1 MAGPLAVLLTAA
13 PALADDGGAIYRE
26 RCAVCHGANGRGD
39 GAAAGLLEPRPRDFT
54 TGRYKF
60 RSTPTGTLPAL
71 ADVVAT
77 TSRGLRGTSMP
88 GFADLLAPQAM
99 DAVARYV
106 LALAPPD
113 ARHAL
118 PLSLP
123 AGARDAP
130 PLRLPAKARGDGAAL
145 FERAGCGECHGAD
158 GRSSAWRT
166 AVAAPWGGRPAT
178 RLDEPWTFR
187 GGSDEETIAR
197 RILTGLDGTA
207 MPAYAGA
214 LSVSEARAVARHVRT
229 LARPPIWEEPDP
241 ARVATAGIA
250 ADPRE
255 RGRYLVHAMQC
266 PLCHTPISAETG
278 AYDTRYFLAG
288 GMRVSAWPW
297 GVWYSRNLTPDGV
310 TGLGEWSEAAI
321 VAAVTRGVRP
331 DGRRLDPM
339 AMPWPWFSHLSDSDA
354 RAIAAYLR
362 SLPPVTNSVPR
373 PEVFPVVERVGGKL
387 AALVGAE
394 ASVAFWGGN
403 ATHSPDLGDVV
414 TPGRRRVARALGS
427 ATLALSLSAITYG
440 LLRRRGVPWRR
451 RAALVAGVGALAAWG
466 ALSAWPPFALL
477 SPAQTTR
484 WLFLG
489 TPGLPPSLS
498 GAPRALAA
506 RGEYLATV
514 APCGLCHTPADAF
527 AGFLTGRTLAGGMDA
542 RWRVYGR
549 VVSSN
554 LTPHP
559 DGIAGVDDAA
569 LLRAMSSG
577 VARDG
582 RPLHW
587 QAMPWDL
594 TSNWS
599 EEDRRAILAYLR
611 ALPPVP
617 GRVPEPRPP
626 SPDDPV
632 ADTFGFGD
640 RAIR

>member
-1 MAGPLAVLLTAA
+1 MAGPLAVLLAA
-13 PALADDGGAIYRE
+13 ASATADDGGTIYGE
-26 RCAVCHGANGRGD
+26 RCAVCHGATGRGD
-39 GAAAGLLEPRPRDFT
+39 GPAAGLLEPRPRDFT

-60 RSTPTGTLPAL
+60 RSTPRGALPAL

-77 TSRGLRGTSMP
+77 TARGLRGTSMP
-88 GFADLLAPQAM
+88 GFADLLTPQAI

-106 LALAPPD
+106 LAFAPPT
-113 ARHAL
+113 ARPADPL
-118 PLSLP
+118 PL
-123 AGARDAP
+123 AAA
-130 PLRLPAKARGDGAAL
+130 AHGDGAAL
-145 FERAGCGECHGAD
+145 FERAGCGACHGAD
-158 GRSSAWRT
+158 GRGSAWRT
-166 AVAAPWGGRPAT
+166 AGAAPWGGRPAT

-187 GGSDEETIAR
+187 GGSDEEAIAR

-207 MPAYAGA
+207 MPAYAGT
-214 LSVSEARAVARHVRT
+214 LSAGEARAVARHVRT

-250 ADPRE
+250 TDPRE
-255 RGRYLVHAMQC
+255 RGQYLVHAMQC

-297 GVWYSRNLTPDGV
+297 GVWYSRNLTPDRA
-310 TGLGEWSEAAI
+310 TGLGDWSEAAI
-321 VAAVTRGVRP
+321 VAAVTRGARP

-339 AMPWPWFSHLSDSDA
+339 AMPWPWFSHLRDADA

-362 SLPPVTNSVPR
+362 SLPPVPNVVP
-373 PEVFPVVERVGGKL
+373 PLEPFPIVERVGGKL
-387 AALVGAE
+387 AALAGAE
-394 ASVAFWGGN
+394 AAIAFWGGN
-403 ATHSPDLGDVV
+403 AAHGAGLGDVV
-414 TPGRRRVARALGS
+414 RPGRRRVAHGLGW
-427 ATLALSLSAITYG
+427 ATLVMPLGAIAYG
-440 LLRRRGVPWRR
+440 LGRRRAVPWRR
-451 RAALVAGVGALAAWG
+451 RLALVAGVGALAAWG
-466 ALSAWPPFALL
+466 ALGAWPPFALL
-477 SPAQTTR
+477 SPEQATR

-489 TPGLPPSLS
+489 TPGLPPSLR
-498 GAPRALAA
+498 GAPRALAE
-506 RGEYLATV
+506 RGQYLATV
-514 APCGLCHTPADAF
+514 TPCGLCHTPADAF
-527 AGFLTGRTLAGGMDA
+527 AGFLTGRALAGGMDA
-542 RWRVYGR
+542 RWQVYGR

-559 DGIAGVDDAA
+559 DGIGGVDDGA

-577 VARDG
+577 VGRDG

-599 EEDRRAILAYLR
+599 EEDRRAMLAYLR

-617 GRVPEPRPP
+617 GRVPGPRPP

-632 ADTFGFGD
+632 ADTFAFGD
-640 RAIR
+640 RARR

>member
-1 MAGPLAVLLTAA
+1 MKRLVGTAGVFAVLLFAA
-13 PALADDGGAIYRE
+13 PATGSDGAAIYRE
-26 RCAVCHGANGRGD
+26 RCAVCHGVNGRGD
-39 GAAAGLLEPRPRDFT
+39 GPAAGLLAPRPRDFT
-54 TGRYKF
+54 RGRYKF
-60 RSTPTGTLPAL
+60 RSTPSGTLPAL
-71 ADVVAT
+71 ADIVGT

-88 GFADLLAPQAM
+88 GFADLLTPEAI

-106 LALAPPD
+106 LAFAPSE
-113 ARHAL
+113 ARHAAPL
-118 PLSLP
+118 PLTT
-123 AGARDAP
+123 A
-130 PLRLPAKARGDGAAL
+130 ARGDGAAL
-145 FERAGCGECHGAD
+145 FERAGCGECHGAE
-158 GRSSAWRT
+158 GRGSAWRT
-166 AVAAPWGGRPAT
+166 AGAAPWGERPAT

-187 GGSDEETIAR
+187 AGSDEDAVAR

-214 LSVSEARAVARHVRT
+214 LTAAEARAVARHVGT

-255 RGRYLVHAMQC
+255 RGRYLVGAMQC

-297 GVWYSRNLTPDGV
+297 GVWYSRNLTPDRV
-310 TGLGEWSEAAI
+310 TGLGAWSEAAI

-339 AMPWPWFSHLSDSDA
+339 AMPWPWFSHLSDADA

-362 SLPPVTNSVPR
+362 SLPPVANPVPR
-373 PEVFPVVERVGGKL
+373 SETPHLAERVGGKL

-394 ASVAFWGGN
+394 SSVAFSGGN
-403 ATHSPDLGDVV
+403 AADSPDVGDVV
-414 TPGRRRVARALGS
+414 APARRRVARTLGWG
-427 ATLALSLSAITYG
+427 TLGLPLGAIAYG
-440 LLRRRGVPWRR
+440 IGRRGAAPRRRRV
-451 RAALVAGVGALAAWG
+451 ALVAGVSALAAWG
-466 ALSAWPPFALL
+466 ALAAWPPLALL
-477 SPAQTTR
+477 SPEQTTR

-489 TPGLPPSLS
+489 APALPPRLS

-506 RGEYLATV
+506 RGEYLVAV

-527 AGFLTGRTLAGGMDA
+527 AGFLASRTLAGGMEA

-559 DGIAGVDDAA
+559 DGIGGAADDAV
-569 LLRAMSSG
+569 LRAMSTG
-577 VARDG
+577 VGRDG
-582 RPLHW
+582 RRLHW

-599 EEDRRAILAYLR
+599 EEDRRAMIAYLR
-611 ALPPVP
+611 ALPAVP
-617 GRVPEPRPP
+617 GRVPAPRPP
-626 SPDDPV
+626 RADDPI

-640 RAIR
+640 RASR

>member
-1 MAGPLAVLLTAA
+1 
-13 PALADDGGAIYRE
+13 
-26 RCAVCHGANGRGD
+26 
-39 GAAAGLLEPRPRDFT
+39 
-54 TGRYKF
+54 
-60 RSTPTGTLPAL
+60 
-71 ADVVAT
+71 
-77 TSRGLRGTSMP
+77 MP
-88 GFADLLAPQAM
+88 GFADLLAPPAI

-106 LALAPPD
+106 LALAPP
-113 ARHAL
+113 
-118 PLSLP
+118 
-123 AGARDAP
+123 GARDASPLPLP
-130 PLRLPAKARGDGAAL
+130 PEPRGDGAAL
-145 FERAGCGECHGAD
+145 FERAGCDTCHGAD
-158 GRSSAWRT
+158 GRGSAWRT
-166 AVAAPWGGRPAT
+166 AGAEPWGGRPAT

-187 GGSDEETIAR
+187 GGSDEEAIAQ

-207 MPAYAGA
+207 MPAYADT
-214 LSVSEARAVARHVRT
+214 LSAAEARAVARHVRT

-250 ADPRE
+250 AEPRE

-297 GVWYSRNLTPDGV
+297 GVWYSRNLTPDRA
-310 TGLGEWSEAAI
+310 TGLGEWNDAAI

-331 DGRRLDPM
+331 DGRTLDPM
-339 AMPWPWFSHLSDSDA
+339 AMPWPWFAQLRDSDA
-354 RAIAAYLR
+354 RAIAVYLR
-362 SLPPVTNSVPR
+362 SLPEVSNAVPS
-373 PEVFPVVERVGGKL
+373 PHVFPLVERVGGKL
-387 AALVGAE
+387 AALAGAE
-394 ASVAFWGGN
+394 AAVAFWGGN
-403 ATHSPDLGDVV
+403 AASSPDLGNVV
-414 TPGRRRVARALGS
+414 APGRRRVARALGW
-427 ATLALSLSAITYG
+427 ATLALPLSAIIYG
-440 LLRRRGVPWRR
+440 LLWQRGAPWRR
-451 RAALVAGVGALAAWG
+451 RVALVVGIGALAAWG
-466 ALSAWPPFALL
+466 VLGAWPPFVLL

-514 APCGLCHTPADAF
+514 GPCGLCHTPADAF

-554 LTPHP
+554 LTPHL
-559 DGIAGVDDAA
+559 DGIGGVDDDA

-577 VARDG
+577 VGHDG
-582 RPLHW
+582 RTLHW

-599 EEDRRAILAYLR
+599 EEDRRAMLAYLR

-617 GRVPEPRPP
+617 GRVPGPRPP
-626 SPDDPV
+626 RVDDPV